1 MVSMRVFSTSLVVL
15 LGLFFFA
22 GCGGD
27 DAKADKKEVTL
38 NVKTVDRSNKPVEMV
53 RFYINGKKYGITNED
68 GVYRGRYAAKEG
80 EVLAFIVEP
89 PDGYSISPDED
100 QSKWQY
106 TVQYPPSNKI
116 EVEFT
121 PKLQRPERNYLF
133 LVRTGVP
140 ATPIKVSGKLVGK
153 TGESGDAI
161 VRVSG
166 VPGMKFSA
174 QAGTLRMAGAVFA
187 EEDEIYVL
195 TDKKKGPLG
204 NPGGDDPDDV
214 EPAPV
219 DPTPVTPTADDST
232 PTQQPPAAKELLVAD
247 NRDQPADNAFVDTPG
262 RRPAAP
268 ASEPA
273 VVDDFRDDDPKPP
286 PSAPVVI
293 DDDPPPVEDNGAV
306 AGLFG
311 GSDEDEVPG
320 LNDSDPVPADD
331 PPVVDDDPIVEQ
343 DPIVDSVPAADPPP
357 IKRPGRRPPRA
368 TGTISGGLL
377 TGGGDV
383 VAPGAIYTPKGTSGT
398 GSSGITSMTRAEISS
413 RVKSIK
419 GKLGGSNILVRKDVD
434 FLKQLDETHPSYY
447 EANRL
452 LADYYYRQGDYK
464 RQAASLEEA
473 TRRGRYKS
481 DPAVLLSLAKA
492 YAQRKLYRKA
502 MKTMR
507 RVEAKMRRLPVDA
520 KIDAYRFYAE
530 MLEFEFLKESAEDP
544 KRANIS
550 LLDKAITKWER
561 VITLSGGGG
570 KYVGKA
576 RKTIEKLTQRKRDL
590 EL

>member
-1 MVSMRVFSTSLVVL
+1 MSSMRVFSTGILVSLALV
-15 LGLFFFA
+15 FSA
-22 GCGGD
+22 NCGGD
-27 DAKADKKEVTL
+27 DAKVEKQEVIL
-38 NVKTVDRSNKPVEMV
+38 NVKTVDMSGKPVEMV

-68 GVYRGRYAAKEG
+68 GVYRGRYPAKEG
-80 EVLAFIVEP
+80 EVLAFNVMP
-89 PDGYSISPDED
+89 PEGYSISPDED

-106 TVQYPPSNKI
+106 TVQYPAGSNI
-116 EVEFT
+116 EVEFNT
-121 PKLQRPERNYLF
+121 KLQRPERSYLF

-140 ATPIKVSGKLVGK
+140 TTPIKVSGKLVGK

-161 VRVSG
+161 VRVNG
-166 VPGMKFSA
+166 VPGMKFTA
-174 QAGTLRMAGAVFA
+174 QAGTLTMAGAVFA

-204 NPGGDDPDDV
+204 AVEVADAADAAEAAPPKTPTPAPPSAADLMPTKPSGETTTTVVAMNDTPTPRRPDPPAPARVEDDEADTIEASPSRDDDRVEVVQDDPD
-214 EPAPV
+214 
-219 DPTPVTPTADDST
+219 PTPPSDNGAVDNLFDDD
-232 PTQQPPAAKELLVAD
+232 EED
-247 NRDQPADNAFVDTPG
+247 EIPG
-262 RRPAAP
+262 
-268 ASEPA
+268 
-273 VVDDFRDDDPKPP
+273 RDDDPAP
-286 PSAPVVI
+286 ADPVV
-293 DDDPPPVEDNGAV
+293 
-306 AGLFG
+306 
-311 GSDEDEVPG
+311 
-320 LNDSDPVPADD
+320 ADD
-331 PPVVDDDPIVEQ
+331 VMPEPDVVPDNSRS
-343 DPIVDSVPAADPPP
+343 SVT
-357 IKRPGRRPPRA
+357 RRGRRQGKA
-368 TGTISGGLL
+368 TGQLTGGLL
-377 TGGGDV
+377 EDEGTKV
-383 VAPGAIYTPKGTSGT
+383 EPGAIDSNVGTAGT
-398 GSSGITSMTRAEISS
+398 GPTGITSMSRAEISS

-419 GKLGGSNILVRKDVD
+419 SKLGASNILVRKDVD
-434 FLKQLDETHPSYY
+434 FLKQIDETHPSYY

-452 LADYYYRQGDYK
+452 LADYYYRQKDYK
-464 RQAASLEEA
+464 RQASALEEA

-492 YAQRKLYRKA
+492 YARHKRYRKA
-502 MKTMR
+502 IKTMR

-570 KYVGKA
+570 KYVSKA